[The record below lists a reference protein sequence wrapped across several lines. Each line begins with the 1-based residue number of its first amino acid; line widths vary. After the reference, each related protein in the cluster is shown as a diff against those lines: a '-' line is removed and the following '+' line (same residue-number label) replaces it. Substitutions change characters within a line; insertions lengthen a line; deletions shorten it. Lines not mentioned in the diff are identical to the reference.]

1 MKIGHI
7 SDIHWRSLT
16 RHEEYV
22 FVFKRLMEQ
31 MRREAVDVVVC
42 TGDIYHTKTQNISP
56 EFIEK
61 LAWMIT
67 TISDE
72 LPLYMILGNHDG
84 NLNNAD
90 RQDAISP
97 INKLL
102 NRNNVHLLKASC
114 SYPMEED
121 PRFVLGVFS
130 PFDKE
135 GWDKVKPQQGN
146 VNIALFHGSVH
157 GCVMDNGYQLPETE
171 AKTSLFDG
179 WDFALL
185 GDIHKQ
191 QFLGVK
197 EDYDGIQKPW
207 IGYPGSLIQQ
217 SHGEGLEKGWL
228 LWDIRSNKDWDVEF
242 KQIENPWKFMDVEWQ
257 GNVSDTLGKLSEQVS
272 DSDLQELRLRA
283 VVNEGEVSRVV
294 RDLFVKSAKTLY
306 PISGVSFKRVKSKT
320 PQTAPGTEAE
330 TPSNLRTDPKAFTT
344 LLEQYF
350 KKVGVTLDPAQV
362 EAINNLGSGY
372 LKAAIE
378 SEPSTGRGTEWTV
391 TKLEFDNL
399 YTYGKG
405 NSVGLEHKSGIIGI
419 DGPNQVGKSS
429 IIGALMFALYGISD
443 RGPIKTSY
451 IINNSSKAGSAKV
464 EIMVANGIRYLFE
477 RTATKASKK
486 GQVDEEKANST
497 LAITKLFPS
506 GAVEEIKVTEDSI
519 IDSEKVIR
527 ETIGQPQDLLL
538 TSFATQGNLGQLIT
552 LGPTDRKTFLNKA
565 LDFDL
570 IEKVSKLVA
579 VDATALA
586 AKTKGISA
594 EDIQVVIAQTKGKI
608 ALCEKVIEQI
618 NIEVSI
624 NDQALLEEKVWY
636 EGHKAK
642 LNQLR
647 SEEQKRNGL
656 QQEVRKLQQQL
667 LTAKA
672 SLQRTASE
680 LEQRTSELEQA
691 ELEVATFSNLSS
703 LTKELSDVSGKETTL
718 KLSSA
723 EVSRDVA
730 ESRKGLKVLSD
741 VPCGTDLQSV
751 CKFVSGAKKD
761 AERLPELEARS
772 AEISQKLNE
781 ISNSLAKLTQTI
793 NQGNTLQRRR
803 DALQKQVSDLE
814 NSHSRLE
821 ESVGANTKTLRATE
835 ESLNGLC
842 AVDTKDLLEAQNRG
856 VILNDLQDH
865 QKTLSADLL
874 KEVSQK
880 AANQTRLSSLVKELE
895 EVVNTKEQMKLFE
908 LLQSAVSKNG
918 IPAMVLETQLPLV
931 NDHINNVLSGVVDF
945 KVYLRTTVGSNSLD
959 IILRDGDTERVIEVC
974 CGMEQTI
981 AAIAIRVALLGITT
995 LPKPDFFILDEPFGP
1010 LDSGNLAICANLLS
1024 SLKDRFKMIL
1034 MVTHLQPMKE
1044 IMDDVMEVTS
1054 TKNVSL
1060 VKYN

>member
-1 MKIGHI
+1 MKIGQI

-22 FVFKRLMEQ
+22 FVFQRLMEQ
-31 MRREAVDVVVC
+31 MRKERVDAVVC

-72 LPLYMILGNHDG
+72 IPLYMILGNHDG

-114 SYPMEED
+114 SYPMKED
-121 PRFVLGVFS
+121 PRFVLGAFS

-135 GWDKVKPQQGN
+135 GWDTVKPWQGC

-171 AKTSLFDG
+171 AKTSLFNG

-191 QFLGVK
+191 QFLGAR
-197 EDYDGIQKPW
+197 EDYDGIEKPW

-228 LWDIRSNKDWDVEF
+228 LWDIRSNEDWDVEF

-257 GNVSDTLGKLSEQVS
+257 GNVSDTLGKLSNQIGS
-272 DSDLQELRLRA
+272 SNLKELRLRA
-283 VVNEGEVSRVV
+283 VINEGEVPRVV

-306 PISGVSFKRVKSKT
+306 PISGVSFKKTKSKNQQAT
-320 PQTAPGTEAE
+320 TVEAE
-330 TPSNLRTDPKAFTT
+330 APSNLRTDPKAFTT

-350 KKVGVTLDPAQV
+350 KKVGVTLDPTQV
-362 EAINNLGSGY
+362 EAINKLGSSY

-378 SEPSTGRGTEWTV
+378 SEPPTGRGTEWTV

-399 YTYGKG
+399 YTYGKQ
-405 NSVGLEHKSGIIGI
+405 NSINLEHKSGIIGI

-429 IIGALMFALYGISD
+429 ILGALMFALYGTSD

-451 IINNSSKAGSAKV
+451 IINNNSKAGSAKV
-464 EIMVANGIRYLFE
+464 EIMIANGIRYLFE

-486 GQVDEEKANST
+486 GQVDEEKATST

-506 GAVEEIKVTEDSI
+506 GVTEEIKVTEDSI

-527 ETIGQPQDLLL
+527 EIIGQPQDLLL
-538 TSFATQGNLGQLIT
+538 TSFATQGNLGQLIA

-570 IEKVSKLVA
+570 IEKVNKLVA
-579 VDATALA
+579 ADAALLA

-594 EDIQVVIAQTKGKI
+594 EDIQVVISQTKNKI

-618 NIEVSI
+618 NNEIAI
-624 NDQALLEEKVWY
+624 NDLALLEEKVWY

-642 LNQLR
+642 LTQLR
-647 SEEQKRNGL
+647 SEEQRRNGL
-656 QQEVRKLQQQL
+656 EQEVRKLRQQL

-672 SLQRTASE
+672 SLQRIAFE
-680 LEQRTSELEQA
+680 LEEKYSELEQA
-691 ELEVATFSNLSS
+691 ELEVAAFTNLSN
-703 LTKELSDVSGKETTL
+703 LTKELAEVSRKETAL
-718 KLSSA
+718 KVSSA
-723 EVSRDVA
+723 EVSRDVT
-730 ESRKGLKVLSD
+730 ESRKGLKVLNE

-751 CKFVSGAKKD
+751 CKFVSGAKKN

-772 AEISQKLNE
+772 VELSDKLAEINT
-781 ISNSLAKLTQTI
+781 SLTKLTQTI
-793 NQGNTLQRRR
+793 NQGNALLKKR

-821 ESVGANTKTLRATE
+821 ESVGANTKTLQITE

-842 AVDTKDLLEAQNRG
+842 VVDTKELLEAQKRE
-856 VILNDLQDH
+856 VILRELQEH
-865 QKTLSADLL
+865 QKTLSTDLL

-880 AANQTRLSSLVKELE
+880 AANQTKLSSLTKELE

-931 NDHINNVLSGVVDF
+931 NDHINNVLSGVADF
-945 KVYLRTTVGSNSLD
+945 KVYLKTTVGSNSLD
-959 IILRDGDTERVIEVC
+959 IILKDGDTERVIEVC